1 MFPWWVQVMVN
12 LCESMMNLEFILSSN
27 CLKKIL
33 GFEWLKYFR
42 VFHEVSQLVL
52 IIYKLSLFWFENKG
66 LQNAP
71 QVLKVVVTKLVII
84 INLPFMRFEIC
95 HQTFQFKQF
104 HNTKYTFWNVI

>member
-1 MFPWWVQVMVN
+1 MFPWWVQAMVN

-27 CLKKIL
+27 CLKKVSL
-33 GFEWLKYFR
+33 GFEWLKYFK

-71 QVLKVVVTKLVII
+71 QVFKVVVTKLVII

-95 HQTFQFKQF
+95 HQTFQFK
-104 HNTKYTFWNVI
+104 